1 MKFKKSHLTLAE
13 LGRVFGLSEA
23 RIAKSLTNMNLR
35 TSKGKPSF
43 KAFSEK
49 WVTSNPAQSSNE
61 KYVWHGQRTVAA
73 LVEDG
78 STIAVPPPMD
88 LFAAS
93 NLDGPFKIRTNTNSP
108 HEIVGA
114 NGEVEVWVAG
124 DVNAQIVCKLLN
136 VGHRLGVIQRPQSE
150 QTPPEPEPVAQPA
163 HNYTAGFIILDAP

>member
-1 MKFKKSHLTLAE
+1 MKFKKPHLTLAE
-13 LGRVFGLSEA
+13 LGRVFGISEA
-23 RIAKSLTNMNLR
+23 KIAKQLTDMNLR

-49 WVTSNPAQSSNE
+49 WVKSINSQDSND

-78 STIAVPPPMD
+78 KKPVVPPPTE
-88 LFAAS
+88 LFAPS
-93 NLDGPFKIRTNTNSP
+93 NLDGPFKIRTNSDSP

-124 DVNAQIVCKLLN
+124 DLNAQIVCKLLN
-136 VGHRLGVIQRPQSE
+136 VGHRLGVLQRPQSE
-150 QTPPEPEPVAQPA
+150 QTPEPEPVEAPA
-163 HNYTAGFIILDAP
+163 HIETDGFIIIGAR